1 MDCNFNRYSYF
12 IPLFLQA
19 SRIKFIADSIGVF
32 AGLATFFSLLFALG
46 YLG

>member
-1 MDCNFNRYSYF
+1 MDRNFNRYGHLIHS
-12 IPLFLQA
+12 FLQTG
-19 SRIKFIADSIGVF
+19 RNKFIADSGGVF